1 MLENNKMSDKV
12 KIIIK
17 IVSNEQRLGIRKG

>member
-1 MLENNKMSDKV
+1 MLENTKISDKV